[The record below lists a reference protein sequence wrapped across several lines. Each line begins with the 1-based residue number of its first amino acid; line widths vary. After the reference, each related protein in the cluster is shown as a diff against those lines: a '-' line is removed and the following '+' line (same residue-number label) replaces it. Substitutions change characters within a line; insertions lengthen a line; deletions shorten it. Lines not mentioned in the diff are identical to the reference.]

1 MSQME
6 RELFEAAGQYLNII
20 KGGEID
26 RAVVENMEDLFHR
39 KMWHQLT
46 VVINDAIKS
55 GTLKGD
61 TLITFYESVVKA
73 IETKLN
79 PLQVV
84 QIAVSTSKQQPDH
97 ATALTFLQAVL
108 QRIED
113 TGMRRKEMEKV
124 SDSEAGIYVKMRIA
138 WHRLETDD
146 MDGCKTLLD
155 EAKALLDVL
164 AEVDSVISSAYY
176 WTSAQYF
183 KKKQASGEFYKASLR
198 YLTFTPLE
206 DVDELQRVELARDLC
221 IAALI
226 TDNIFTF
233 GELLM
238 HPVMDSLT
246 GTENEWMVK
255 MIRCLNYGHI
265 TEFESLCT
273 SEAAAISAHPIVFNS
288 KQLLKQK
295 VAIASVLEL
304 IFHRKADE
312 RLISFQDIAEA
323 AVVPV
328 KEVELLLI
336 KAMSLGLVKGRIDE
350 VEQSVAI
357 TWALPHAL
365 DLDQIAV
372 IKDNIG
378 DWKEKTKTTMT
389 LVEDHTRELLED

>member
-1 MSQME
+1 M
-6 RELFEAAGQYLNII
+6 FEAAGQYLNTI
-20 KGGEID
+20 KAGEID
-26 RAVVENMEDLFHR
+26 TAVVENMEDLFHR

-46 VVINDAIKS
+46 VVITDAIKG
-55 GTLKGD
+55 GTLAGD
-61 TLITFYESVVKA
+61 TLITFYECVVKA

-84 QIAVSTSKQQPDH
+84 QIAVATSKQQPDH
-97 ATALTFLQAVL
+97 NTALTFLQAVL

-113 TGMRRKEMEKV
+113 TGKRRKEMEKV
-124 SDSEAGIYVKMRIA
+124 SDTEAGIFVKMRIA
-138 WHRLETDD
+138 WHRIETDD
-146 MDGCKTLLD
+146 MDGCKALLD
-155 EAKALLDVL
+155 EAKELLDVL
-164 AEVDSVISSAYY
+164 AEADNVIFSAYY
-176 WTSAQYF
+176 WTSAQFF
-183 KKKQASGEFYKASLR
+183 KRKAASGEFYKSALR
-198 YLTFTPLE
+198 YLTFTPIE
-206 DVDELQRVELARDLC
+206 DIEELQRVELARDLC
-221 IAALI
+221 IAALV

-238 HPVMDSLT
+238 HPVVDSLS

-255 MIRCLNYGHI
+255 MIRSLNYGRI
-265 TEFESLCT
+265 TEFEDLCT
-273 SEAAAISAHPIVFNS
+273 AESAAISAHPIVMNS

-312 RLISFQDIAEA
+312 RLIAFKDIAEA
-323 AVVPV
+323 AVVPLE
-328 KEVELLLI
+328 EVELLLM
-336 KAMSLGLVKGRIDE
+336 KAMSLGLVKGRVDE

-378 DWKEKTKTTMT
+378 DWQERTKTTMHI
-389 LVEDHTRELLED
+389 VEDRTRELLDE